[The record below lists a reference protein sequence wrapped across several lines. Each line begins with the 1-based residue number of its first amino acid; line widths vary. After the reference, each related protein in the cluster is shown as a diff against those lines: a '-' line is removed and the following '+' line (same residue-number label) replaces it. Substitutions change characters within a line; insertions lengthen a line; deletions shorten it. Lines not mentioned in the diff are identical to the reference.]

1 MDFDF
6 REPTDEERDYII
18 NKLLE
23 RVVDEKTLAESG
35 DSPAIAN
42 VNYDNNADIAIG
54 IFITGFLT
62 VIMVFSLV
70 FVEASPAAYFSYTV
84 LMVVVVAIV
93 IISVVTKMRKR
104 RRYIENEVIEKISG
118 SRREGYMTL
127 TSSEANKRISDATL
141 KIADVS
147 FVRREKIMTDKED
160 AYYVEVMEADSVIGN
175 TLEFHTFKEIYDA
188 FEEGKKAYVVWWD
201 FPTSSIGADACE
213 IMLRRDE

>member
-6 REPTDEERDYII
+6 REPTDEERDYIT

-70 FVEASPAAYFSYTV
+70 FVEASPAAYSSFTV

-147 FVRREKIMTDKED
+147 FVRREKMKI
-160 AYYVEVMEADSVIGN
+160 
-175 TLEFHTFKEIYDA
+175 
-188 FEEGKKAYVVWWD
+188 
-201 FPTSSIGADACE
+201 
-213 IMLRRDE
+213 